1 MKIFKD
7 VVGGLLGVDLGRSD
21 REDRANAQFD
31 ANQAMQREFAQM
43 GVRWRVEDAK
53 AAGLHPLAALGV
65 QPAQSQPMQVMSEGP
80 ARGSTLGETA
90 QALALIRGAG
100 AAAEKDTAM
109 AAYYRALEKRI
120 LDAAKGQAPFPT
132 MGSPGQLPGNL
143 GVASAEGTG
152 AFTTQEWETVALADG
167 SRAHMANPLEGRVEH
182 KPSVVSSAHPGDPSR
197 EAGEGPG
204 WKVYRIGPGMNM
216 WVPGS
221 NSMSEALESM
231 SESKVVLGWVIAK
244 NVEQYGASWLVKF
257 MKQYGSLFSF

>member
-7 VVGGLLGVDLGRSD
+7 IVGGLTGIDFGRSD

-31 ANQAMQREFAQM
+31 QNMAMQKEFAQM

-65 QPAQSQPMQVMSEGP
+65 QPSQSSPVPVMSEGP
-80 ARGSTLGETA
+80 ARGQTLGELGTA
-90 QALALIRGAG
+90 IAMIKGALATAD
-100 AAAEKDTAM
+100 KDTAM
-109 AAYYRALEKRI
+109 ASYYRALEKR
-120 LDAAKGQAPFPT
+120 LLEAAKGQGPFPT

-143 GVASAEGTG
+143 GVASAEGNG
-152 AFTTQEWETVALADG
+152 EFTTQQWETVALADG
-167 SRAHMANPLEGRVEH
+167 SRAHAANPLEGRVQH
-182 KPSVVSSAHPGDPSR
+182 KPSQIASAHPGDPSR